1 MDNTIDIYIVSDS
14 LGETA
19 KTVAKACIYQF
30 PNHENWNIKR
40 HPYINNKNLLTD
52 VLEKAKGVNALVM
65 YSMVNQELVDYAKSY
80 CEDNNISYIDLLSSV
95 IGQMAEKAGI
105 EPIREPG
112 VIRKMDKSYFDRIE
126 AIEFAVKYDD
136 GKDPRGVLKADVVL
150 VGISRTSKTPLSM
163 YLANKQLKVANVPL
177 VPEVPIPKELM
188 EVETKRII
196 GLTNS
201 PDTLNRIRMERLR
214 ALGLSG
220 AANYAKLERILE
232 ELDYSEEIM
241 KTLKCPVINVSNKA
255 IEETAGIIIDIL
267 KENGVAVEKDYS
279 I

>member
-30 PNHENWNIKR
+30 PNHENWNIRR
-40 HPYINNKNLLTD
+40 HPYINNKNLLMD
-52 VLEKAKGVNALVM
+52 VLEKAKEVNALVM

-220 AANYAKLERILE
+220 TANYAKLERILE

>member
-1 MDNTIDIYIVSDS
+1 
-14 LGETA
+14 
-19 KTVAKACIYQF
+19 
-30 PNHENWNIKR
+30 
-40 HPYINNKNLLTD
+40 
-52 VLEKAKGVNALVM
+52 
-65 YSMVNQELVDYAKSY
+65 
-80 CEDNNISYIDLLSSV
+80 DNNISYIDLLSSV

-232 ELDYSEEIM
+232 ELDYSEEMM

>member
-1 MDNTIDIYIVSDS
+1 MYNTIDIYIVSDS

-30 PNHENWNIKR
+30 PNHENWNIRR
-40 HPYINNKNLLTD
+40 HPYINNKNLLMD
-52 VLEKAKGVNALVM
+52 VLEKAKEVNALVM

>member
-30 PNHENWNIKR
+30 PNHENWNIRR
-40 HPYINNKNLLTD
+40 HPYINNKNLLMD
-52 VLEKAKGVNALVM
+52 VLEKAKEVNALVM

-201 PDTLNRIRMERLR
+201 PDTLNRIRMERLK

>member
-30 PNHENWNIKR
+30 PNHENWNIRR
-40 HPYINNKNLLTD
+40 HPYINNKNLLMD
-52 VLEKAKGVNALVM
+52 VLEKAKEVNALVM

-255 IEETAGIIIDIL
+255 IEETGGIIIDIL

>member
-30 PNHENWNIKR
+30 PNHENWNIRR
-40 HPYINNKNLLTD
+40 HPYINNKNLLMD
-52 VLEKAKGVNALVM
+52 VLEKAKEVNALVM

-188 EVETKRII
+188 EVDTKRII

-201 PDTLNRIRMERLR
+201 PDTLNRIRMERLK

>member
-201 PDTLNRIRMERLR
+201 PDTLNRIRMERLKV
-214 ALGLSG
+214 LGLSG

>member
-30 PNHENWNIKR
+30 PNHENWNIRR
-40 HPYINNKNLLTD
+40 HPYINNKNLLMD
-52 VLEKAKGVNALVM
+52 VLEKAKEVNALVM
-65 YSMVNQELVDYAKSY
+65 YSMVNQDLVDYAKSY

>member
-65 YSMVNQELVDYAKSY
+65 YSMVNQDLVDYAKSY

-201 PDTLNRIRMERLR
+201 PDTLNRIRMERLK

>member
-40 HPYINNKNLLTD
+40 HPYINNKNLLMD
-52 VLEKAKGVNALVM
+52 VLEKAKEVNALVM

>member
-65 YSMVNQELVDYAKSY
+65 YSMVNQDLVDYAKSY

>member
-30 PNHENWNIKR
+30 PNHENWNIRR
-40 HPYINNKNLLTD
+40 HPYINNKNLLMD
-52 VLEKAKGVNALVM
+52 VLEKAKEVNALVM

-188 EVETKRII
+188 EVETRII

>member
-30 PNHENWNIKR
+30 PNHENWNIRR
-40 HPYINNKNLLTD
+40 HPYINNKNLLMD
-52 VLEKAKGVNALVM
+52 VLEKAKEVNALVM

-255 IEETAGIIIDIL
+255 I
-267 KENGVAVEKDYS
+267 
-279 I
+279 

>member
-30 PNHENWNIKR
+30 PNHENWNIRR
-40 HPYINNKNLLTD
+40 HPYINNKNLLMD

>member
-1 MDNTIDIYIVSDS
+1 MDNIDIYIVSDS

-19 KTVAKACIYQF
+19 KTVAKACVYQF

-40 HPYINNKNLLTD
+40 HPYINNKSLLTD
-52 VLEKAKGVNALVM
+52 VLEKAKEVDALVM
-65 YSMVNQELVDYAKSY
+65 YSMVNQELVDFAKAY
-80 CEDNNISYIDLLSSV
+80 CEENSMAYIDLLSSV
-95 IGQMAEKAGI
+95 IGQMAQKSGV
-105 EPIREPG
+105 EPLREPG

-177 VPEVPIPKELM
+177 VPEVPIPKELL
-188 EVETKRII
+188 EVDTKRII

-201 PDTLNRIRMERLR
+201 PDTLNRIRMERLK

-220 AANYAKLERILE
+220 SANYAKLDRILE
-232 ELDYSEEIM
+232 ELDYSEKIM
-241 KTLKCPVINVSNKA
+241 KTLKCPVINVANKA